1 MDVPRYLYFLN
12 GMSPLYLKSIR
23 ISSLKAKSMSII
35 ETFST
40 DLNPPQKLAV
50 ETLHGPL
57 LILAGAGSG
66 KTRVLT
72 FRIANLIASGEAA
85 PTQILAVTFTNK
97 AAREMEERTVR
108 LLQDMGV
115 PAMDRLWISTFH
127 STCARILREEIHLL
141 GYQPFF
147 AIYDD
152 SDQRSLI
159 KKVLRSLNIDEKA
172 HPAKAFQSRINE
184 AKRLGLMPDE
194 VVKKPGF
201 LMDEMSLRVYQ
212 VYEQEMKKANALDF
226 GDLLLKTHELFQ
238 MYPDILERYQTLFR
252 FIMIDEYQD
261 TNHIQYLLV
270 KQLAQKH
277 RNLCVVG
284 DEDQSIY
291 SWRGADITNILS
303 FEKDFPECVTVK
315 LEENYRSS
323 RTIVE
328 AASEVIKNNTQRK
341 EKTLFTSNDEGEKI
355 IVREEKNEYDEAQ
368 FIVSKIESLMISES
382 RSASDFAIFYRT
394 NAQSRVLEDLLRSHR
409 MNYKIV
415 GGVKFYE
422 RLEIKDMLGYLKVI
436 MNPADEVA
444 LRRIIN
450 TPARGIGKTTVDKIE
465 LASLDQNISFYDAIL
480 YVAEHRMVHAGAAKK
495 LRAFHNL
502 LEQMR
507 TESVDMSP
515 TDIYL
520 GVLDATEYALRLK
533 EENTPEAQAR
543 IENLEELDNAIRHFE
558 QERGEEGT
566 LQNFLEEMALV
577 SDADQVD
584 ENADSITMMTLHIS
598 KGLEYPVVFITG
610 MEEGLFPS
618 ARTFDSTDADAIEE
632 ERRLAYVGMTRA
644 RQRLYLTHARSRRV
658 WGQEQHHTPSRFIDE
673 IPDKYIKKES
683 SMQRPQFMNRMSS
696 GSSAMGTGASFRSPR
711 STQRPPAS
719 RSNDYDAFDAMPDYE
734 SFSDDS
740 SYSSESA
747 ESRYQKG
754 MLVRHPTFG
763 AGQIF
768 EVEGKG
774 SNQKVSVLFE
784 NKTLKKFIIKYARLE
799 II

>member
-1 MDVPRYLYFLN
+1 
-12 GMSPLYLKSIR
+12 
-23 ISSLKAKSMSII
+23 MSIL

-40 DLNPPQKLAV
+40 DLNPPQKQAV

-72 FRIANLIASGEAA
+72 FRIANLIASGEAN
-85 PTQILAVTFTNK
+85 PNQILAVTFTNK
-97 AAREMEERTVR
+97 AAREMEERTVG
-108 LLQDMGV
+108 LLQKLGIPV
-115 PAMDRLWISTFH
+115 MDRLWISTFH
-127 STCARILREEIHLL
+127 STCARILRDEIHLL
-141 GYQPFF
+141 EYQPFF

-152 SDQRSLI
+152 TDQRSLL

-172 HPAKAFQSRINE
+172 HPAKSFQGRINE
-184 AKRLGLMPDE
+184 AKRLGLTPDQ

-238 MYPDILERYQTLFR
+238 MYPDILERYQNLFR
-252 FIMIDEYQD
+252 FILIDEYQD

-270 KQLAQKH
+270 RQLAEKH

-315 LEENYRSS
+315 LEENYRS
-323 RTIVE
+323 TKNIVE
-328 AASEVIKNNTQRK
+328 AASEVIRNNTQRK
-341 EKTLFTSNDEGEKI
+341 EKTLFTSNDAGDKI
-355 IVREEKNEYDEAQ
+355 TVREEKNEYDEAQ
-368 FIVSKIESLMISES
+368 FIVNRIESLMATDARPE
-382 RSASDFAIFYRT
+382 SDFAIFYRT

-409 MNYKIV
+409 VNYKIV

-450 TPARGIGKTTVDKIE
+450 TPARGIGKTTVEKIE
-465 LASLDQNISFYDAIL
+465 VASLDQNISFYDAIL
-480 YVAEHRMVHAGAAKK
+480 YVAEQRLVHAGAAKK
-495 LRAFHNL
+495 LRNFHNMIT
-502 LEQMR
+502 QMR
-507 TESVDMSP
+507 EAAPDMTPS
-515 TDIYL
+515 DIYL

-577 SDADQVD
+577 SDADDVD
-584 ENADSITMMTLHIS
+584 EHAEAITMMTLHIS
-598 KGLEYPVVFITG
+598 KGLEYPVVFVTG
-610 MEEGLFPS
+610 MEEGMFPS
-618 ARTFDSTDADAIEE
+618 ARTFESTDPDAIEE

-644 RQRLYLTHARSRRV
+644 REKLFLTYARSRRV
-658 WGQEQHHTPSRFIDE
+658 WGQEKHHSPSRFIDE
-673 IPDKYIKKES
+673 IPDKYLKKES
-683 SMQRPQFMNRMSS
+683 SMQRPRFMDRMSRSSDNGS
-696 GSSAMGTGASFRSPR
+696 GY
-711 STQRPPAS
+711 AS
-719 RSNDYDAFDAMPDYE
+719 RGPRHSSNQSSSTPDYDSFDAMPDYE

-740 SYSSESA
+740 SYVSEPSSESQ
-747 ESRYQKG
+747 YQKG
-754 MLVRHPTFG
+754 MMVRHPTFG

-799 II
+799 IL